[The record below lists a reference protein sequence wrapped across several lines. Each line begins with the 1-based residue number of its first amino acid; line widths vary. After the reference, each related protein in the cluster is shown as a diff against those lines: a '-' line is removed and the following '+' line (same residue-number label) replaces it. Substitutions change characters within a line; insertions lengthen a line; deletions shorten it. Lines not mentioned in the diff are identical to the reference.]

1 MRIVVVALVLLA
13 CAPMSRAQSYPT
25 RPVALVVPQPP
36 GGANDRTVRLIGDRL
51 QQMWGQ
57 SVVVDFKPGGGVIVG
72 SQYVARSAPDGH
84 TIGLITGAHT
94 INPAIRKDLP
104 YDPIKDFA
112 PVARVGFY
120 IIGLVAH
127 PSLPARNV
135 AELVALAKQKPGEL
149 QYGSNGIGTSAHFS
163 GEMLKSMAGIDLQ
176 HIPYNGG
183 APLYR
188 DMTAGRVPVAFAIM
202 GSAMPHVQ
210 QGRMKLLALTN
221 PTRSEVYP
229 DAPVV
234 AETIP
239 GFEMTTWVGFA
250 VPAATPAPLVQRIS
264 ADIVK
269 VLLDPDLR
277 RQFAAQGLEPAQL
290 PAAEFE
296 AFVRADLERM
306 RRVVQQSGIKVE

>member
-1 MRIVVVALVLLA
+1 MRIVVATLILLA
-13 CAPMSRAQSYPT
+13 GAHLAQAQVFPT
-25 RPVALVVPQPP
+25 RPVTLVVPQPP
-36 GGANDRTVRLIGDRL
+36 GGANDRTVRLIGERL

-94 INPAIRKDLP
+94 INPAIRKDMP

-188 DMTAGRVPVAFAIM
+188 DMTAGRVPLAFAIM

-221 PTRSEVYP
+221 PARSEVYP
-229 DAPVV
+229 EVPVV

-269 VLLDPDLR
+269 VLLDPELR
-277 RQFAAQGLEPAQL
+277 RQFATQGLEPAHL